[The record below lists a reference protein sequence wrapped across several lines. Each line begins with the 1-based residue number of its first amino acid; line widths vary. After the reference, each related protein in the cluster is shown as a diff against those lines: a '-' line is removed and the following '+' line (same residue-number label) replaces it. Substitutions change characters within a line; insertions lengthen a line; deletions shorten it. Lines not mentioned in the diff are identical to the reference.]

1 MVATDSPRN
10 GSDRRRH
17 DREGSEV
24 GFRRLLNFLLLAG
37 GAIVLLAL
45 SSNSLAISRNVGIAG
60 DVPDADLMATV
71 ANQMQSYEHQM
82 RSRVTKIE
90 KDLER
95 VANETQITSLQSRTE
110 RMEEALVS
118 SEKQVSFLQS
128 RLEKM
133 EKDLE
138 HEHEHVS
145 DAKEQP
151 TQLRRS
157 AEAVSPQGSPT
168 ATDDFT
174 SDFARL
180 HQADDEESFSACLL
194 IMDDNH
200 RLSEW
205 IAYHYFAM
213 PLRHLVVTIDPRSRT
228 SPSKILD
235 RWRPLMNITLWGD
248 EDFKFAPNALQ
259 NLNETNGQ
267 AKTLLHRSRQEYFY
281 KHCATHL
288 KKQKRTWTSFHD
300 IDEFLTVDQHHVNN
314 TDTLLKQPGSILQT
328 LLNVRSTQPNNTH
341 FQKNCITVPRVSY
354 GSIESSIDEVQKDVP
369 SFLDGMKFDTLRYR
383 HRGKHGSGGPVKSIL
398 DVTYAIGSK
407 KYRVHQLIGPEHC
420 SSKWTTENVL
430 GIHHY
435 MGSWASY
442 SFRDDARRGK
452 EHSFKR
458 WEAKANIATIKN
470 DDEIRPWIQGFV
482 DYVGE
487 PLAKHL
493 LQDVGEFEE
502 NSVNA

>member
-1 MVATDSPRN
+1 MAAADSPRQ
-10 GSDRRRH
+10 GLDRRRS
-17 DREGSEV
+17 DREGPEV

-37 GAIVLLAL
+37 GVIVLLAL
-45 SSNSLAISRNVGIAG
+45 SSNSLAISRNVGISG
-60 DVPDADLMATV
+60 DVPDIDLMATV
-71 ANQMQSYEHQM
+71 TSQMQAHEHQISSL
-82 RSRVTKIE
+82 RSRA
-90 KDLER
+90 
-95 VANETQITSLQSRTE
+95 ANETQITSLQSRAE
-110 RMEEALVS
+110 RMEEALLS
-118 SEKQVSFLQS
+118 SEKQISFLQS

-133 EKDLE
+133 EKYLE
-138 HEHEHVS
+138 HEHEHIS
-145 DAKEQP
+145 YARQQP
-151 TQLRRS
+151 SQLRLP
-157 AEAVSPQGSPT
+157 AEAASPQGPST

-180 HQADDEESFSACLL
+180 HEADGEESFSACLL

-228 SPSKILD
+228 SPAKILD

-259 NLNETNGQ
+259 KLNETDGK
-267 AKTLLHRSRQEYFY
+267 AKTRLHRSRQEFFY
-281 KHCATHL
+281 RHCSTYL
-288 KKQKRTWTSFHD
+288 KKQKRTWTSYHD
-300 IDEFLTVDQHHVNN
+300 SDEFLTVDKHYVNN
-314 TDTLLKQPGSILQT
+314 TDTLMKHPGHVLQT
-328 LLNVRSTQPNNTH
+328 LLSVRSTQPNNTH
-341 FQKNCITVPRVSY
+341 FQKNCITVPRASY
-354 GSIESSIDEVQKDVP
+354 GSIESSSDQVQKDVP

-383 HRGKHGSGGPVKSIL
+383 HRGKHGTGGPVKSIL
-398 DVTYAIGSK
+398 DVTYATRAR
-407 KYRVHQLIGPEHC
+407 KYAVHQLIGPEHC

-442 SFRDDARRGK
+442 SYRDDARRGK
-452 EHSFKR
+452 EHSYKR
-458 WEAKANIATIKN
+458 WKKRSNVGAIKN

-482 DYVGE
+482 DYIGE

-493 LQDVGEFEE
+493 LQDVGELEDD
-502 NSVNA
+502 NRHIDYT

>member
-1 MVATDSPRN
+1 
-10 GSDRRRH
+10 
-17 DREGSEV
+17 
-24 GFRRLLNFLLLAG
+24 LNFLLLAG

-45 SSNSLAISRNVGIAG
+45 SSNSLAISRNVGISG

-288 KKQKRTWTSFHD
+288 KNRSERGLLSMTSTSSLLL
-300 IDEFLTVDQHHVNN
+300 ISITLT
-314 TDTLLKQPGSILQT
+314 TLT
-328 LLNVRSTQPNNTH
+328 L
-341 FQKNCITVPRVSY
+341 F
-354 GSIESSIDEVQKDVP
+354 
-369 SFLDGMKFDTLRYR
+369 
-383 HRGKHGSGGPVKSIL
+383 
-398 DVTYAIGSK
+398 
-407 KYRVHQLIGPEHC
+407 
-420 SSKWTTENVL
+420 
-430 GIHHY
+430 
-435 MGSWASY
+435 
-442 SFRDDARRGK
+442 
-452 EHSFKR
+452 
-458 WEAKANIATIKN
+458 
-470 DDEIRPWIQGFV
+470 
-482 DYVGE
+482 
-487 PLAKHL
+487 
-493 LQDVGEFEE
+493 
-502 NSVNA
+502 